1 MDMVNEFIADNTPSI
16 ILGLCGFSLLMFLC
30 VIVNALKTRKWK
42 KKYYK
47 FMHVKEDFSIE
58 DVLKS
63 NIEDI
68 DQLKNNQYKQRL
80 DMEEIEK
87 HVQLSIEKVSL
98 IKYNA
103 FEQMGGEVSFVLALI
118 NQKNTGL
125 LINGIHSREGCY
137 TYVKQVIQGKCDKTL
152 SKEEKEALD
161 QAMKQ

>member
-1 MDMVNEFIADNTPSI
+1 
-16 ILGLCGFSLLMFLC
+16 
-30 VIVNALKTRKWK
+30 
-42 KKYYK
+42 
-47 FMHVKEDFSIE
+47 MHVKEDFSIE

>member
-1 MDMVNEFIADNTPSI
+1 MINEVITDNTPVI
-16 ILGLCGFSLLMFLC
+16 ILGLCGLSLLMLIC
-30 VIVNALKTRKWK
+30 IIGNALKSRKWK
-42 KKYYK
+42 KKYYE
-47 FMHVKEDFSIE
+47 FMHVKQDFSIE
-58 DVLKS
+58 DVLKN
-63 NIEDI
+63 NIENI
-68 DQLKNNQYKQRL
+68 DQLKDNQYKQGL
-80 DMEEIEK
+80 DMRELEK
-87 HVQLSIEKVSL
+87 HVKLSIEKVSL

-137 TYVKQVIQGKCDKTL
+137 TYVKKVIQGKCDKTL